1 MITSDI
7 SSSPSLQKVRNVLY
21 TGGIAAILASACHH
35 ISFLLATL
43 GFSETKIVYIVTF
56 TDWARPFLIVV
67 ALISLVI
74 SYLYIWQN
82 PSSSEKGVE
91 IIAMQIRFTDKAFFA
106 LVTMM
111 VLIVLMLPY
120 FAPCTE

>member
-7 SSSPSLQKVRNVLY
+7 SSPPLQKVRTVLY

-67 ALISLVI
+67 ALISLFI

-82 PSSSEKGVE
+82 PSSSEKGLE
-91 IIAMQIRFTDKAFFA
+91 IITMQIKFNDKAFFA
-106 LVTMM
+106 LVAML

>member
-7 SSSPSLQKVRNVLY
+7 SSPPSLQKVRNVLY

-35 ISFLLATL
+35 ISFLLATF
-43 GFSETKIVYIVTF
+43 GFSETKIVYIVTLA
-56 TDWARPFLIVV
+56 DWARPFLIVV
-67 ALISLVI
+67 ALFSLLI

-82 PSSSEKGVE
+82 PSSSERGSE
-91 IIAMQIRFTDKAFFA
+91 IIAMQINTDKAFFA
-106 LVTMM
+106 FVAMLVL
-111 VLIVLMLPY
+111 VVLMLPY

>member
-7 SSSPSLQKVRNVLY
+7 SSPPLQKVRGVLY
-21 TGGIAAILASACHH
+21 TAGIAAILASACHH
-35 ISFLLATL
+35 ISFLLATF
-43 GFSETKIVYIVTF
+43 GFSKTKIVYIVTL

-67 ALISLVI
+67 ALISLLI

-82 PSSSEKGVE
+82 PGSSETGSE
-91 IIAMQIRFTDKAFFA
+91 IIAMQTKIIDKAFFA
-106 LVTMM
+106 FVTMM
-111 VLIVLMLPY
+111 VLVVLMLPY